1 MAFHYI
7 ILNEAEKIM
16 PKEKLE
22 PSQWVVD
29 VVALSGAAGEFLS
42 QAGGTIT
49 TAIAVI
55 SVASVVG
62 ICVVSSKDLPPWA
75 QLILGTSGIAGVVY
89 DPKKGRTDIKQ
100 EFQQPVDNAM
110 LSVKE
115 GITSMSG
122 SHAVTGMPAESNYS
136 LPQFDNDLDDNG
148 EWLTPEEAATRY

>member
-1 MAFHYI
+1 MKRK
-7 ILNEAEKIM
+7 KIM

-75 QLILGTSGIAGVVY
+75 QLILGTSGVAGVIY
-89 DPKKGRTDIKQ
+89 DPKKGQTAIKQ
-100 EFQQPVDNAM
+100 EFQQPVDNVTSGAQT
-110 LSVKE
+110 
-115 GITSMSG
+115 ITETVAPPITPS
-122 SHAVTGMPAESNYS
+122 AYT
-136 LPQFDNDLDDNG
+136 LPMIDNDLSDDG